1 MWLCLQCDICAG
13 QDSKKVKCF
22 RYTLCIN
29 GMYYVC
35 RSGHCS
41 IKGSA
46 VVCVLIAGPSVSRC
60 QRQPPLDHRNALGIR
75 KPLENL
81 SDTSIIRQDH
91 RNALKI
97 RKHRLSSGGF
107 STPLDLYKP
116 RPQTTAVNLAK
127 ENLRATSRKSLR
139 GVSKP

>member
-1 MWLCLQCDICAG
+1 MCRSG
-13 QDSKKVKCF
+13 QQKVKCF

-46 VVCVLIAGPSVSRC
+46 VVCVLIADPSVSRC

-97 RKHRLSSGGF
+97 RLSSGGF
-107 STPLDLYKP
+107 STPLDLYTP